1 VEAIIDNIND
11 ENIEIIFRT
20 VDDFVFRYDSNLN
33 NSFKAEQMLRN
44 ITIGIKACYFQK
56 QWADDINN
64 FSRHKII
71 IPLEQEVAVEFI
83 VGLKRD
89 RIDAFSDLYSY
100 RVLKVKEILFLRE
113 QLINCHNPVTSL

>member
-1 VEAIIDNIND
+1 MEAIIDNIND

-56 QWADDINN
+56 Q
-64 FSRHKII
+64 
-71 IPLEQEVAVEFI
+71 
-83 VGLKRD
+83 
-89 RIDAFSDLYSY
+89 
-100 RVLKVKEILFLRE
+100 
-113 QLINCHNPVTSL
+113 